1 MIIHDNI
8 DTFCEK
14 NSVNK
19 AAFAAWESS
28 IEQTIN
34 LKIENLQ
41 PKFHNHSNA
50 IPVLQSSKK
59 ASNEIQQKY
68 VTMPIDKAS
77 GNIALVCERIYP
89 KVLVSELGLIQNG
102 NSTYSKESKPVDN
115 IIKDHEKHLSKKFGI
130 TLSLSQKLLPHIYC
144 LPKLHKN
151 PTKFRFII
159 AAASCSI
166 KALAKD
172 ITAILKLFQLQ
183 LETYNKK
190 CHFFFRSK
198 NILGH
203 QRQLTSY

>member
-1 MIIHDNI
+1 MIGIKLKLLLWLVIIHDNI

-77 GNIALVCERIYP
+77 GNIALVCKRIYA
-89 KVLVSELGLIQNG
+89 KVLVSELGLI
-102 NSTYSKESKPVDN
+102 
-115 IIKDHEKHLSKKFGI
+115 
-130 TLSLSQKLLPHIYC
+130 
-144 LPKLHKN
+144 
-151 PTKFRFII
+151 
-159 AAASCSI
+159 
-166 KALAKD
+166 
-172 ITAILKLFQLQ
+172 
-183 LETYNKK
+183 
-190 CHFFFRSK
+190 
-198 NILGH
+198 
-203 QRQLTSY
+203 